1 MTTWLE
7 KSSTETGRWLPE
19 VNTVTSHGR
28 AAVTLQWDGSFALLR
43 EPFILQSADESSEE
57 RE

>member
-7 KSSTETGRWLPE
+7 ASSTELAGWLPE
-19 VNTVTSHGR
+19 MNTVTSHGR

-43 EPFILQSADESSEE
+43 EPFILQSAEESSEE